1 MWTKQITLFAIGVLV
16 LVGSTVNAQKPPSN
30 IKESAK
36 KPFAV
41 TPAPPAVLAVFR
53 EFFAYVSKSEPG
65 IVKDEQAQAKWLSRS
80 LRDGLKQKVNSFK
93 DQPDNPDF
101 PSNKTFVGAWDAP
114 TTITILGSR
123 RYNNRVVID
132 VWFAWGK
139 NTNYENDSRLS
150 YFIFNLEDGA
160 WKLDDVYTFNGAFAQ
175 AESLNSY
182 LWGRK

>member
-1 MWTKQITLFAIGVLV
+1 MWTKPITLLAIVV
-16 LVGSTVNAQKPPSN
+16 FCVTVNAQQKASN

-41 TPAPPAVLAVFR
+41 TPAPPAALTTFR
-53 EFFAYVSKSEPG
+53 EFFAYVSKSEPS
-65 IVKDEQAQAKWLSRS
+65 IVKDEQAQAKWLTKS

-101 PSNKTFVGAWDAP
+101 PGNTTFVGAWDAA
-114 TTITILGSR
+114 TTFTILGSR

-139 NTNYENDSRLS
+139 NTNYEGDSRLS

-182 LWGRK
+182 LWGKRN